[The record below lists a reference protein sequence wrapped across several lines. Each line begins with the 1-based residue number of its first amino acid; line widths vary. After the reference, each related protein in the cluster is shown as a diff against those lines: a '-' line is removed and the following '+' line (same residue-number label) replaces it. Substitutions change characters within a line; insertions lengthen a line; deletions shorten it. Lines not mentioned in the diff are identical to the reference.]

1 MIIGVTGGIGAGKSS
16 VSSIL
21 RELGAVVLDAD
32 QISREVTEPG
42 RKAWQEIIKAF
53 GIDVLMP
60 DQRLDRKKLAGI
72 VFHSE
77 QKLLLLE
84 DIIHREVTAIIRR
97 EIDTLLK
104 QGFRGVI
111 VLDAPIPAK
120 KGFQDTVD
128 QIWVVTCHEEERIR
142 RVMARSS
149 YTYEEAKSRIEAQM
163 PQEEYKRLAHIII
176 ENNGTIE
183 ALRARVEDLYKA
195 IGPEGQDSST

>member
-42 RKAWQEIIKAF
+42 KQAWQQIIKAF
-53 GIDVLMP
+53 GNDVLMP

-72 VFHSE
+72 VFRSR
-77 QKLLLLE
+77 QKRLLLE
-84 DIIHREVTAIIRR
+84 NIIHREVT
-97 EIDTLLK
+97 EIMKRQIDALK
-104 QGFRGVI
+104 NQGFDGVI
-111 VLDAPIPAK
+111 VLDVPIPVK

-128 QIWVVTCHEEERIR
+128 QIWVVTCHDEERIR

-149 YTYEEAKSRIEAQM
+149 FTYEDAKNRINAQM
-163 PQEEYKRLAHIII
+163 PQDEYKKLAHIII
-176 ENNGTIE
+176 ENNGSIE
-183 ALRARVEDLYKA
+183 ALKARVEALYKA
-195 IGPEGQDSST
+195 IGSDGQNSST